1 MCYNVYI
8 KIRGEHM
15 RSSLK
20 SVMRLIDV
28 ATEKLSP
35 EDAFLSDLKRS
46 IELTDEKNRRLPSQT
61 YKPSG
66 MNCIRSMYYQVTGQ
80 EPDPANSAYRMVG
93 ICNSGSD
100 IHQRIQQAVLDM
112 KDNGIDCEY
121 INVAE
126 FVRSR
131 GLDYLDIVKEP
142 DFEHGDYETKLY
154 HKTLNMSFLCD
165 GIIKYQSKYYVLEIK
180 SESSS
185 KWTYREGV
193 EPKHEHQGIAYPMVF
208 NLSDTIFLYVNR
220 DNLDMK
226 TFMFHVTDKMKQD
239 LVGLIEECDGY
250 VKRMITPPKPEL
262 PKGVCSY
269 CSYKERCRKE
279 D

>member
-1 MCYNVYI
+1 
-8 KIRGEHM
+8 M

-28 ATEKLSP
+28 ATEKLSV
-35 EDAFLSDLKRS
+35 EDSFLADLKRS
-46 IELTDEKNRRLPSQT
+46 IELTDEKGRRLPSQT

-66 MNCIRSMYYQVTGQ
+66 MNCIRSMYYQVMGV
-80 EPDPANSAYRMVG
+80 EPDPASTSYCLVG

-100 IHQRIQQAVLDM
+100 IHQRIQQSIIDM

-121 INVAE
+121 INVAD

-131 GLDYLDIVKEP
+131 NLDYLDIVKEP
-142 DFEHGDYETKLY
+142 DFEHRDYETKLY
-154 HKTLNMSFLCD
+154 HKTLNISFLCD
-165 GIIKYQSKYYVLEIK
+165 GIIRYKGKYYVLEIK
-180 SESSS
+180 SESSN
-185 KWTYREGV
+185 KWLYREGV
-193 EPKHEHQGIAYPMVF
+193 AQKHEHQGTAYPMIF
-208 NLSDTIFLYVNR
+208 NLDDTIFLYVNR

-226 TFMFHVTDKMKQD
+226 AYMFHVTEEMKQS

-250 VKRMITPPKPEL
+250 VKRKIAPPKPEL

-269 CSYKERCRKE
+269 CSYKDRCRKE

>member
-1 MCYNVYI
+1 
-8 KIRGEHM
+8 M

-28 ATEKLSP
+28 ATEKLSV
-35 EDAFLSDLKRS
+35 EDAFLADLKRS
-46 IELTDEKNRRLPSQT
+46 IELTANKESKLPSQT

-66 MNCIRSMYYQVTGQ
+66 MQCIRAMYYQVAGK
-80 EPDPANSAYRMVG
+80 EPDPASATYCLVG

-100 IHQRIQQAVLDM
+100 IHQRIQQSVIDM

-126 FVRSR
+126 FVKSR
-131 GLDYLDIVKEP
+131 NLDYLDIVKEP
-142 DFEHGDYETKLY
+142 DFENHDYETKLY

-165 GIIKYQSKYYVLEIK
+165 GIIRYQSKYYVLEIK

-185 KWTYREGV
+185 KWLYREGV
-193 EPKHEHQGIAYPMVF
+193 DKKHEHQGIAYPTVF
-208 NLSDTIFLYVNR
+208 NLDDTIFLYVNR

-226 TFMFHVTDKMKQD
+226 AYMFHVTNEMKQA
-239 LVGLIEECDGY
+239 LLGLIEECEGY

-262 PKGVCSY
+262 PKGVCTY
-269 CSYKERCRKE
+269 CMYKERCRKE